1 MQIVRT
7 CQNKQKQ
14 DLSSLLKDSQ
24 TNRLRQLRLGTSDT
38 QCSTCQVQ
46 KQYWTN
52 GVVLVVCNLSKRHSS
67 VTGLCK
73 TLDGYV
79 S

>member
-1 MQIVRT
+1 MNVNS
-7 CQNKQKQ
+7 QNKKQ

-24 TNRLRQLRLGTSDT
+24 TNKLRQLLLGTSDT
-38 QCSTCQVQ
+38 QRSTCRQVQ

-52 GVVLVVCNLSKRHSS
+52 GVIFVVCNLSQRHSS
-67 VTGLCK
+67 VKGLCK
-73 TLDGYV
+73 TLDGDV